1 MIRSAYTVLI
11 QQIFENHGV
20 RYRTEI
26 PTDFG
31 GRFDFGIFKLESEK
45 EEIICLIEFD
55 GTQHETVQNWLF
67 SERLQE
73 MDKLKDSWAEENKI
87 PLIRLPE
94 SEFQSV
100 VKLTQ
105 FIKDE
110 LLPTLPDEA
119 FYPGNSKPQ
128 FIWSGLRNRSVN
140 ISDLV
145 KEEYSI
151 KVIAELMGYS
161 ESYVGTRI
169 KNSHWFTNESGKSN
183 FKTAPYSI
191 NLEDVISGLVRLGFL
206 KDFNGDKISDVDK
219 SMITELI
226 EKINHDK
233 NKDSETLLVIQWD
246 ADFVP
251 ESMDTTGINK
261 VIIKRNPNFR
271 DAVLIAMKDEIEKI
285 IFWGDTPED
294 LRELID
300 HSIIKEK
307 LVEVLK

>member
-1 MIRSAYTVLI
+1 M
-11 QQIFENHGV
+11 
-20 RYRTEI
+20 
-26 PTDFG
+26 
-31 GRFDFGIFKLESEK
+31 
-45 EEIICLIEFD
+45 
-55 GTQHETVQNWLF
+55 
-67 SERLQE
+67 
-73 MDKLKDSWAEENKI
+73 
-87 PLIRLPE
+87 
-94 SEFQSV
+94 
-100 VKLTQ
+100 KLTQ

-151 KVIAELMGYS
+151 KEIAELMGYS

-183 FKTAPYSI
+183 FQTAPYSI

>member
-1 MIRSAYTVLI
+1 
-11 QQIFENHGV
+11 
-20 RYRTEI
+20 
-26 PTDFG
+26 
-31 GRFDFGIFKLESEK
+31 
-45 EEIICLIEFD
+45 
-55 GTQHETVQNWLF
+55 
-67 SERLQE
+67 
-73 MDKLKDSWAEENKI
+73 
-87 PLIRLPE
+87 
-94 SEFQSV
+94 
-100 VKLTQ
+100 
-105 FIKDE
+105 
-110 LLPTLPDEA
+110 
-119 FYPGNSKPQ
+119 
-128 FIWSGLRNRSVN
+128 
-140 ISDLV
+140 
-145 KEEYSI
+145 
-151 KVIAELMGYS
+151 MGYS

-183 FKTAPYSI
+183 FQTAPYSI

>member
-45 EEIICLIEFD
+45 EELICLIEFD

-151 KVIAELMGYS
+151 KEIAELMGYS

-183 FKTAPYSI
+183 FQTAPYSI
-191 NLEDVISGLVRLGFL
+191 NLEDVISGLVRLGF
-206 KDFNGDKISDVDK
+206 F
-219 SMITELI
+219 ER
-226 EKINHDK
+226 
-233 NKDSETLLVIQWD
+233 
-246 ADFVP
+246 F
-251 ESMDTTGINK
+251 
-261 VIIKRNPNFR
+261 
-271 DAVLIAMKDEIEKI
+271 
-285 IFWGDTPED
+285 
-294 LRELID
+294 
-300 HSIIKEK
+300 
-307 LVEVLK
+307 